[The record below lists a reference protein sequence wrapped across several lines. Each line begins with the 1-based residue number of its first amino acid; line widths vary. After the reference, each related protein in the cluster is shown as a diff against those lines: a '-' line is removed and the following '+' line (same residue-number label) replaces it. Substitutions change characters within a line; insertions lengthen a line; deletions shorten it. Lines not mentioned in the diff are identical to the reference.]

1 MVCHSIFALAALAAC
16 ILEAQA
22 GPCRP
27 SATTV
32 ASSVAEI
39 SSTAVPES
47 TLASLA
53 TTLTEATTTS
63 VVVSETISTSLAEA
77 TTTTAGPPA
86 CVETQVVVNPGF
98 DSSANDIVPWVGSSY
113 GLQSGRSYTPPNS
126 VTLIF
131 TNGGG
136 SARIA
141 QTLQNLSGKYVLSFR
156 YGSVSAQGLGA
167 GFSCQ
172 ITPKIGNDMLQ
183 YVDVY
188 ETTSNWD
195 STTQEWSAGNGDV
208 AEAELSLS
216 ADCSGEYDQLFI
228 HVDEVTLTKVCD
240 GSTTD

>member
-1 MVCHSIFALAALAAC
+1 MTLCLGWVAA
-16 ILEAQA
+16 
-22 GPCRP
+22 
-27 SATTV
+27 T
-32 ASSVAEI
+32 ASR
-39 SSTAVPES
+39 AVDP
-47 TLASLA
+47 TLPL
-53 TTLTEATTTS
+53 TLC
-63 VVVSETISTSLAEA
+63 LF
-77 TTTTAGPPA
+77 PPL
-86 CVETQVVVNPGF
+86 QVF
-98 DSSANDIVPWVGSSY
+98 
-113 GLQSGRSYTPPNS
+113 GRTNELTLCNR
-126 VTLIF
+126 TLIF